1 MATKKPINLKGL
13 TREQRAAYDKLSKEQ
28 FFIEQGIGLNKLV
41 EPLAEFNKA
50 DCETVIQ
57 GQNNAYIVLGRDRPN
72 TLLRSIDREEKREK
86 CLKRREL
93 DKGIRH
99 EHGAQL
105 VLTGW
110 AREAAELELRPEGKR
125 PARGPYGPKGYHGAG
140 AIDIVVGRH
149 SADHVQ
155 VKKYGN
161 KEVPIEV
168 DPDFIKDAARIYI
181 SQLTDIDDNF
191 NIGGSWK
198 DECGVTID
206 FPEPENLQ
214 SPPACKYSYTRS
226 GIGIKA
232 DAVRIIGREGVKIV
246 TGGDTKNSLGGP
258 TGGGWPTGV
267 GGIDLMAG
275 NDDHDMH
282 PLVKGGNLIAAF
294 ERLIDNVD
302 ALNGIV
308 DSFLKYQM
316 RVNKA
321 FATHTHISPFSYDP
335 INPIMTSVSQT
346 AVIEGRKA
354 MISQL
359 NKTKKSLVYNK
370 INLNNFKS
378 TFLNVAGDGYICSK
392 YNKTN

>member
-13 TREQRAAYDKLSKEQ
+13 TKEQRAAYDKLSKEQ

-72 TLLRSIDREEKREK
+72 TLLRSAHREEKTAE
-86 CLKRREL
+86 CIRRRTR
-93 DKGIRH
+93 DKIYSGEISS
-99 EHGAQL
+99 ATPL
-105 VLTGW
+105 NI
-110 AREAAELELRPEGKR
+110 PPGKR

-140 AIDIVVGRH
+140 SIDIVVGRH
-149 SADHVQ
+149 SADHIQ

-206 FPEPENLQ
+206 FPDPDKPE

-294 ERLIDNVD
+294 EKLVDNVN

-335 INPIMTSVSQT
+335 VNPIMTSVSQT

-354 MISQL
+354 LINQL
-359 NKTKKSLVYNK
+359 NKTKKSLVFNK

-378 TFLNVAGDGYICSK
+378 TFLNVAGEGYICSK